1 MMPGLT
7 AFAKATAVG
16 PRSTP
21 DLDNRS
27 GPTAT

>member
-1 MMPGLT
+1 MPSLT

-21 DLDNRS
+21 DLDNQIR
-27 GPTAT
+27 AYRD